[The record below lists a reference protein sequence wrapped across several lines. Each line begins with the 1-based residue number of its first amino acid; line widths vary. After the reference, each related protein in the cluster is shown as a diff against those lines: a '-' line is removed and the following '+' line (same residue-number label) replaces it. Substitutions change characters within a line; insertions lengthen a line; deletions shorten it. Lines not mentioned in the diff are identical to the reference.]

1 MLAQFKTAPNLESR
15 TPMNKPIKAWL
26 GALAGGLLIAMIAS
40 AASAQDPWVETDADG
55 KVRVHLYFFW
65 SETCP
70 HCLKTRPFVEAIPL
84 ERPWVI
90 LHSLEVSRQRE
101 NAKRFIALTESLGQT
116 AEAVPA
122 LIACGVMETGWD
134 DAASTS
140 AALLR
145 RLDDCR
151 AQALRRATPVIA
163 PPAEPMKVRVP
174 LLGEVAADSLSLPAF
189 TVVLA
194 GLDAFNPCAFFVLLF
209 LLSLLAHQKNRRRMA
224 VIGGIFVLTSGL
236 MYFAFM
242 AAWLNVFQLL
252 GALAWITLAAGLL
265 AIAVGLIN
273 IKDFFAFEQGIT
285 LSIPESRKPDLYR
298 RARAILNAENLPAM
312 VGATLLLATA
322 ANFYELLCTA
332 GFPMVYTR
340 LLTLSDLSPGARY
353 GYLAF
358 YNLIYVLPLALI
370 VFAFVRTLGVRK
382 LTERE
387 GRLLKL
393 LSGVMMLELGLLLAA
408 APALLNS
415 LGISAALLAVAV
427 GVTVVAAR
435 LTRKGRRRSG

>member
-1 MLAQFKTAPNLESR
+1 MLESEFG
-15 TPMNKPIKAWL
+15 TPAVWRGKTWL
-26 GALAGGLLIAMIAS
+26 GALAAWLLIAS
-40 AASAQDPWVETDADG
+40 AAVAQAPWVETGADG
-55 KVRVHLYFFW
+55 AVRVHLYFFW

-70 HCLKTRPFVEAIPL
+70 HCLKAHPFIKAIPN

-90 LHSLEVSRQRE
+90 VHSLEVSHQRD
-101 NAKRFIALTESLGQT
+101 NARRFIALAESLGQT
-116 AEAVPA
+116 AEAVPT
-122 LIACGVMETGWD
+122 LIACGVMEVGWD
-134 DAASTS
+134 DAASTG

-145 RLDDCR
+145 RLDECR
-151 AQALRRATPVIA
+151 TQALQGTATPDA
-163 PPAEPMKVRVP
+163 AAPAEPLQVRMP
-174 LLGEVAADSLSLPAF
+174 LFGEVAADSLSLPAF

-242 AAWLNVFQLL
+242 AAWLNVFELL

-312 VGATLLLATA
+312 VGATVLLATA

-353 GYLAF
+353 AYLAF

-370 VFAFVRTLGVRK
+370 VFAFVRTLGARK
-382 LTERE
+382 LSERE

-393 LSGVMMLELGLLLAA
+393 LSGVMMLELGLLLVI
-408 APALLNS
+408 APALLSN
-415 LGISAALLAVAV
+415 LWVSAALLAVAV
-427 GVTVVAAR
+427 GVTALAAR
-435 LTRKGRRRSG
+435 LTPETRERSSRGS

>member
-1 MLAQFKTAPNLESR
+1 MLESKFG
-15 TPMNKPIKAWL
+15 TPMIGRSKAWL
-26 GALAGGLLIAMIAS
+26 GALAAWLLIAS
-40 AASAQDPWVETDADG
+40 AAFAQDPWIETDADG
-55 KVRVHLYFFW
+55 NVQVHLYFFW
-65 SETCP
+65 STTCP
-70 HCLKTRPFVEAIPL
+70 HCLKARPFVEAIPT

-90 LHSLEVSRQRE
+90 VHSLEVSRQRE
-101 NAKRFIALTESLGQT
+101 NARRFVTLAESLGQT
-116 AEAVPA
+116 AEAVPT
-122 LIACGVMETGWD
+122 LIACGVMEVGWD
-134 DAASTS
+134 NAASTG

-145 RLDDCR
+145 RLDECR
-151 AQALRRATPVIA
+151 TQALRGATPVIA

-209 LLSLLAHQKNRRRMA
+209 LLSLLAHQKSRSRMSL
-224 VIGGIFVLTSGL
+224 IGGIFVLTSGL

-252 GALAWITLAAGLL
+252 GALAWLTLAAGLL

-273 IKDFFAFEQGIT
+273 IKDFFAFERGIT
-285 LSIPESRKPDLYR
+285 LSIPESRKPDIYR

-312 VGATLLLATA
+312 LGATIVLAVA

-340 LLTLSDLSPGARY
+340 LLTLNELSAGARY
-353 GYLAF
+353 GYLAL

-370 VFAFVRTLGVRK
+370 VFAFVRTLGAHK

-393 LSGVMMLELGLLLAA
+393 MSGVMMLELGILLAA
-408 APALLNS
+408 APALLDS
-415 LGISAALLAVAV
+415 LAVSAILLAVAL
-427 GVTVVAAR
+427 GLTVLATWF
-435 LTRKGRRRSG
+435 TREG

>member
-1 MLAQFKTAPNLESR
+1 MLEPEFGTPAVWRGKTTWLAALV
-15 TPMNKPIKAWL
+15 AWL
-26 GALAGGLLIAMIAS
+26 LVGA
-40 AASAQDPWVETDADG
+40 AAVAQDPWVETDADG
-55 KVRVHLYFFW
+55 HVRVHLYFFW

-70 HCLKTRPFVEAIPL
+70 HCLKAHPFVETIPE

-90 LHSLEVSRQRE
+90 VHSLEVSRQRD
-101 NAKRFIALTESLGQT
+101 NARRLIALAESLGQT
-116 AEAVPA
+116 AEAVPT
-122 LIACGVMETGWD
+122 LIACGAMETGWD
-134 DAASTS
+134 DAASTG

-145 RLDDCR
+145 RLDECR
-151 AQALRRATPVIA
+151 ARALRGTATTVIA
-163 PPAEPMKVRVP
+163 APAEPPKVRVP

-209 LLSLLAHQKNRRRMA
+209 LLSLLAHQKSRSRMSL
-224 VIGGIFVLTSGL
+224 IGGIFVLTSGL

-242 AAWLNVFQLL
+242 AAWLNVFQLM

-273 IKDFFAFEQGIT
+273 IKDFFAFERGLS
-285 LSIPESRKPDLYR
+285 LSISESRKPDIYR
-298 RARAILNAENLPAM
+298 RARAILNAENLPTM
-312 VGATLLLATA
+312 LGATILLAVA

-340 LLTLSDLSPGARY
+340 QLTLSDLSPGARY
-353 GYLAF
+353 AYLAF

-370 VFAFVRTLGVRK
+370 VFAFVRALGARK
-382 LTERE
+382 LSERE

-393 LSGVMMLELGLLLAA
+393 LSGVMMLELGVLLAA
-408 APALLNS
+408 APALLDS
-415 LGISAALLAVAV
+415 LWVSAALLAIAV
-427 GVTVVAAR
+427 GATALAAR
-435 LTRKGRRRSG
+435 LTPENRERSSRGS

>member
-1 MLAQFKTAPNLESR
+1 M
-15 TPMNKPIKAWL
+15 IKRSALSL
-26 GALAGGLLIAMIAS
+26 GALAAWLLIA
-40 AASAQDPWVETDADG
+40 AAFAQPLWVENNAEG
-55 KVRVHLYFFW
+55 EVQVHLYFFW

-70 HCLKTRPFVEAIPL
+70 HCLEARPFVETIPT

-90 LHSLEVSRQRE
+90 VHSLEVARHPE
-101 NAKRFIALTESLGQT
+101 NARRFVALAQSLGQT
-116 AEAVPA
+116 ATAVPT
-122 LIACGVMETGWD
+122 LIACGVMDVGWN
-134 DAASTS
+134 DAASTG
-140 AALLR
+140 AALLQ
-145 RLDDCR
+145 RLDQCR
-151 AQALRRATPVIA
+151 TQAQQGVMTGTVLTPEAV
-163 PPAEPMKVRVP
+163 KKLRVP
-174 LLGEVAADSLSLPAF
+174 LLGEVEMDHLSLPAF
-189 TVVLA
+189 TLILA

-209 LLSLLAHQKNRRRMA
+209 LLSLLTHQKDRRRMSL
-224 VIGGIFVLTSGL
+224 IGGIFVLTSGL

-252 GALAWITLAAGLL
+252 GAMTWLTLAAGLL
-265 AIAVGLIN
+265 AMIVGVVN
-273 IKDFFAFEQGIT
+273 IKDFFAFGQGLT
-285 LSIPESRKPDLYR
+285 LSIPESRKPDIYR
-298 RARAILNAENLPAM
+298 RARVVLNAENLPAM
-312 VGATLLLATA
+312 LGATILLAIA

-370 VFAFVRTLGVRK
+370 VFVFVRTLGARK

-393 LSGVMMLELGLLLAA
+393 LSGVMMLELGLLLTV

-415 LGISAALLAVAV
+415 LIISAVLLAVAL
-427 GVTVVAAR
+427 GLTALAAR
-435 LTRKGRRRSG
+435 FTRSLGH

>member
-1 MLAQFKTAPNLESR
+1 MSGIKPVKAGLGILA
-15 TPMNKPIKAWL
+15 AWL
-26 GALAGGLLIAMIAS
+26 LIAS
-40 AASAQDPWVETDADG
+40 AAFAQDPWVEKDADG
-55 KVRVHLYFFW
+55 QVRVHLYFFW

-70 HCLKTRPFVEAIPL
+70 HCLKAHPFVEAIPK

-90 LHSLEVSRQRE
+90 VHSLEVSRQRD
-101 NAKRFIALTESLGQT
+101 NARRFIALAESLGQT
-116 AEAVPA
+116 AEAVPT
-122 LIACGVMETGWD
+122 LIACGVMEVGWD
-134 DAASTS
+134 DAASTG

-145 RLDDCR
+145 RLDACR
-151 AQALRRATPVIA
+151 TQAMSGAPSAPA
-163 PPAEPMKVRVP
+163 PPAEAAKVRIP
-174 LLGEVAADSLSLPAF
+174 LLGEVAADRLSLPAF

-209 LLSLLAHQKNRRRMA
+209 LLSLLTHQKNRRRMA

-252 GALAWITLAAGLL
+252 GALAWLTLAAGLL

-273 IKDFFAFEQGIT
+273 IKDFFAFEQGLT
-285 LSIPESRKPDLYR
+285 LSIPESRKPDIYR

-312 VGATLLLATA
+312 LGATILLATA

-340 LLTLSDLSPGARY
+340 LLTLNDLSPGARY

-370 VFAFVRTLGVRK
+370 VFVFVRTLGARK
-382 LTERE
+382 LTERG

-393 LSGVMMLELGLLLAA
+393 LSGVMMLGLGLLLTL
-408 APALLNS
+408 APALLNN
-415 LGISAALLAVAV
+415 LWISMALLAVAV
-427 GVTVVAAR
+427 GVTALAAR
-435 LTRKGRRRSG
+435 FTRQPGGRAESVKSLDCTR

>member
-1 MLAQFKTAPNLESR
+1 MKIYHPQRSRVWLYALA
-15 TPMNKPIKAWL
+15 AWL
-26 GALAGGLLIAMIAS
+26 LIAS
-40 AASAQDPWVETDADG
+40 AAFAQDPWIETDADG
-55 KVRVHLYFFW
+55 DVRVHLYFFW

-70 HCLKTRPFVEAIPL
+70 HCLEAHPFVEAIPN
-84 ERPWVI
+84 ERSWVI
-90 LHSLEVSRQRE
+90 VHSLEVSRQRE
-101 NAKRFIALTESLGQT
+101 NARRFVTLAESLGQT
-116 AEAVPA
+116 AEAVPT
-122 LIACGVMETGWD
+122 LIACGVMEVGWEN
-134 DAASTS
+134 AASTG

-145 RLDDCR
+145 RLDECR
-151 AQALRRATPVIA
+151 ARALRGTATTVVA
-163 PPAEPMKVRVP
+163 VPAEPLRVRAP
-174 LLGEVAADSLSLPAF
+174 LLGEVAADRLSLPAF

-273 IKDFFAFEQGIT
+273 IKDFFAFERGIT
-285 LSIPESRKPDLYR
+285 LSIPEWRKPDIYR

-312 VGATLLLATA
+312 LGATIVLAVA

-340 LLTLSDLSPGARY
+340 LLTLNELSAGARY
-353 GYLAF
+353 GYLAL

-370 VFAFVRTLGVRK
+370 VFAFVRTLGVHK
-382 LTERE
+382 LSERE

-393 LSGVMMLELGLLLAA
+393 LSGVMMLELGILLAA
-408 APALLNS
+408 APALLSN
-415 LGISAALLAVAV
+415 LWVSAALLAIALGLTALVAWF
-427 GVTVVAAR
+427 TRESQRRAA
-435 LTRKGRRRSG
+435 G